1 MAEHEVGAPAQ
12 PELASLGTSRGR
24 FRRQVRDDVKEVAL
38 RQLQVGGAQAV
49 SVNAIA
55 KELGVSGPA
64 LYRYFSSRD
73 ELLAEL
79 ITDAYH
85 DLAQAMGDA
94 VESREVAPSTRLL
107 ALSQAYRAWAVAQP
121 HRYRLLFRAPVPGYD
136 PYTEQLVAAAH
147 RSMEVLLALMKDL
160 PATNRAS
167 RHGELGAQ
175 FDSWVR
181 ARELEGVDASLARRA
196 VSLWARMHGLV
207 SLEIDGNFA
216 SMGLDGESFYA
227 AELEELVGS
236 YVP

>member
-1 MAEHEVGAPAQ
+1 MAEHEVGTAAQ
-12 PELASLGTSRGR
+12 PGPVASGTSRGR

-85 DLAQAMGDA
+85 DLARAMGTA
-94 VESREVAPSTRLL
+94 VADQQLSPDQRLWEL
-107 ALSQAYRAWAVAQP
+107 ARAYRAWAVGQP
-121 HRYRLLFRAPVPGYD
+121 HRYRLLFRAPLPGYD
-136 PYTEQLVAAAH
+136 PYTAQLVAAAH

-160 PATNRAS
+160 PAPSRAPAS
-167 RHGELGAQ
+167 EALGVQ
-175 FDSWVR
+175 FDRWVQ
-181 ARELEGVDASLARRA
+181 ARELEDVDSSLARRA
-196 VSLWARMHGLV
+196 VSVWARMHGLV

-227 AELEELVGS
+227 AELQELGRSRVL
-236 YVP
+236 

>member
-1 MAEHEVGAPAQ
+1 MAQHDAGSATQ
-12 PELASLGTSRGR
+12 PEPPASQTSRGR

-79 ITDAYH
+79 ITDAYD
-85 DLAQAMGDA
+85 DLAQAMGRA
-94 VESREVAPSTRLL
+94 VEDSEAAPSARLWAL
-107 ALSQAYRAWAVAQP
+107 AQAYRAWAVVQP

-136 PYTEQLVAAAH
+136 PYTEQLVTAAH
-147 RSMEVLLALMKDL
+147 RSMEVLLALLKDL
-160 PATNRAS
+160 PRRPRGARS
-167 RHGELGAQ
+167 EELRTQ
-175 FDSWVR
+175 LDEWTR
-181 ARELEGVDASLARRA
+181 ARDLEDVEPELAQRA

-227 AELEELVGS
+227 AELEEVARS

>member
-1 MAEHEVGAPAQ
+1 MAEHEVRPTVQSEPAN
-12 PELASLGTSRGR
+12 PGTSRDR

-38 RQLQVGGAQAV
+38 RQLQVEGAQAV

-64 LYRYFSSRD
+64 LYRYFSNRD

-94 VESREVAPSTRLL
+94 VKSGEGGPSTRLWAL
-107 ALSQAYRAWAVAQP
+107 AQTYRAWAVAQP

-136 PYTEQLVAAAH
+136 PYTAQLVAAAH

-160 PATNRAS
+160 PAPHGAS
-167 RHGELGAQ
+167 RDGELGAQ

-181 ARELEGVDASLARRA
+181 ARELEDVDASLARRA

-216 SMGLDGESFYA
+216 SMGLDGESFFA
-227 AELEELVGS
+227 AELQELARS

>member
-1 MAEHEVGAPAQ
+1 MAGHEMGPAVR
-12 PELASLGTSRGR
+12 PEPSAVRTSRGR
-24 FRRQVRDDVKEVAL
+24 FRQQVRDDVKEVAL

-85 DLAQAMGDA
+85 DLAKALERA
-94 VESREVAPSTRLL
+94 VEDPGVPPSRRLSDVAR
-107 ALSQAYRAWAVAQP
+107 AYRTWAVGQP

-136 PYTEQLVAAAH
+136 PYTVQLVTAAH
-147 RSMEVLLALMKDL
+147 RSMEVLLELMKDL
-160 PATNRAS
+160 PPQS
-167 RHGELGAQ
+167 RGPGNAELGAQ
-175 FDSWVR
+175 FDQWVQ
-181 ARELEGVDASLARRA
+181 ARELKDVDPSLARRA

-216 SMGLDGESFYA
+216 SMGLDGESLYA
-227 AELEELVGS
+227 AEVEELAHGYES
-236 YVP
+236 